1 MKMNL
6 IEKDTITSLEL
17 LNKINEFRKQLENKV
32 ELQHKTLL
40 EIIRDEFS
48 EEIDEQKIL
57 PISYKDSM
65 NRNKPMY
72 ILTYSQ
78 AKQIL
83 VRESKLVRK
92 KVIEYIEKLENALK
106 NKFQV
111 PTNFKEALLLA
122 LKQQEEIEAL
132 GIENK
137 VKDQQISEL
146 KPKATYYDLVLQC
159 TDLLSTSSIAK
170 DFGKSAQWL
179 NDKLHELKIQYKQSG
194 QWLLYQYYADKGY
207 TSSKTTTYVDN
218 NGVARTSLHTY
229 WTQKG
234 RLFIYDLLKD
244 NGILPTIERI

>member
-1 MKMNL
+1 MNL

-17 LNKINEFRKQLENKV
+17 VEQINMFRRQEGNKNELRHDN
-32 ELQHKTLL
+32 LL
-40 EIIRDEFS
+40 SVIRDEFE
-48 EEIDEQKIL
+48 EEIGLLKIQETHYIH
-57 PISYKDSM
+57 PQ
-65 NRNKPMY
+65 NKQEYPMFV
-72 ILTYSQ
+72 LTFNQ
-78 AKQIL
+78 AKQVL
-83 VRESKLVRK
+83 VRESKRVRK
-92 KVIEYIEKLENALK
+92 AVIEYIEKLENALK

-122 LKQQEEIEAL
+122 VKQQEKIEAL
-132 GIENK
+132 GLENK
-137 VKDQQISEL
+137 VKEQQISEL

-179 NDKLHELKIQYKQSG
+179 NDKLHELRIQYKQSG

-234 RLFIYDLLKD
+234 RLFIYGLLKD

>member
-1 MKMNL
+1 MTNLVKIETVNGMNVVSSRDVAEGL
-6 IEKDTITSLEL
+6 GKRHSDVLESLD
-17 LNKINEFRKQLENKV
+17 KILENGDFRSLIIPSNYKV
-32 ELQHKTLL
+32 YGQ
-40 EIIRDEFS
+40 
-48 EEIDEQKIL
+48 
-57 PISYKDSM
+57 
-65 NRNKPMY
+65 NRNYKEYLLTKDGFILYMFNIQGYQEFKLAY
-72 ILTYSQ
+72 INKFNEMEKSLQNQYYIPQNYS
-78 AKQIL
+78 
-83 VRESKLVRK
+83 E
-92 KVIEYIEKLENALK
+92 ALK
-106 NKFQV
+106 
-111 PTNFKEALLLA
+111 LA
-122 LKQQEEIEAL
+122 YEQQEQIEAL

-179 NDKLHELKIQYKQSG
+179 NDKLHELRIQYKQSG

>member
-1 MKMNL
+1 MNL
-6 IEKDTITSLEL
+6 IEKETITSLEL
-17 LNKINEFRKQLENKV
+17 VEQINMFRRQEGNKNELRHDNLLNV
-32 ELQHKTLL
+32 
-40 EIIRDEFS
+40 IRDEFE
-48 EEIDEQKIL
+48 EEIGLLKIQETHYIH
-57 PISYKDSM
+57 PQ
-65 NRNKPMY
+65 NKQEYPMF
-72 ILTYSQ
+72 ILTFNQ
-78 AKQIL
+78 AKQVL

-92 KVIEYIEKLENALK
+92 KVIEYIEKLEQALK
-106 NKFQV
+106 NQYQV
-111 PTNFKEALLLA
+111 PSTFKEALLLA
-122 LKQQEEIEAL
+122 VKQQEKIEAL
-132 GIENK
+132 GLENK
-137 VKDQQISEL
+137 VKEQQISEL

-179 NDKLHELKIQYKQSG
+179 NDKLHELRIQYKQSG

-234 RLFIYDLLKD
+234 RLFIYGLLKD

>member
-1 MKMNL
+1 MNNL
-6 IEKDTITSLEL
+6 VKIETINGMNVVSSRDIAEGLGKRHSDVLESLD
-17 LNKINEFRKQLENKV
+17 KILENGDFRSLIIPSNYKV
-32 ELQHKTLL
+32 YGQ
-40 EIIRDEFS
+40 
-48 EEIDEQKIL
+48 
-57 PISYKDSM
+57 
-65 NRNKPMY
+65 NRNYKEYLLTKDGFVLYMFNIQGYQEFKLAY
-72 ILTYSQ
+72 INKFNEMEKALQNQYYIPQNYS
-78 AKQIL
+78 
-83 VRESKLVRK
+83 E
-92 KVIEYIEKLENALK
+92 ALK
-106 NKFQV
+106 
-111 PTNFKEALLLA
+111 LA
-122 LKQQEEIEAL
+122 YEQQEQIEAL

-194 QWLLYQYYADKGY
+194 QWLLYQCYADKGY

-218 NGVARTSLHTY
+218 KGVARTSLHTY

>member
-1 MKMNL
+1 MNL
-6 IEKDTITSLEL
+6 IEKETITSLEL
-17 LNKINEFRKQLENKV
+17 VEQINMFRRQEGNKNELRHDNLLNV
-32 ELQHKTLL
+32 
-40 EIIRDEFS
+40 IRDEFE
-48 EEIDEQKIL
+48 EEISLLKIQE
-57 PISYKDSM
+57 SKYT
-65 NRNKPMY
+65 NERGREYPMFV
-72 ILTYSQ
+72 LSFNQ
-78 AKQIL
+78 AKQVL

-122 LKQQEEIEAL
+122 VKQQEKIESL

>member
-1 MKMNL
+1 MNL

-40 EIIRDEFS
+40 DIIRDEFS

-122 LKQQEEIEAL
+122 VKQQEKIEAL
-132 GIENK
+132 GLENK
-137 VKDQQISEL
+137 VKEQQISEL

-194 QWLLYQYYADKGY
+194 QWLLYQCYADKGY

-218 NGVARTSLHTY
+218 NGVLRTTLHTY
-229 WTQKG
+229 WTQVG
-234 RLFIYDLLKD
+234 RLFIYNLLKEK
-244 NGILPTIERI
+244 GILPTIERI